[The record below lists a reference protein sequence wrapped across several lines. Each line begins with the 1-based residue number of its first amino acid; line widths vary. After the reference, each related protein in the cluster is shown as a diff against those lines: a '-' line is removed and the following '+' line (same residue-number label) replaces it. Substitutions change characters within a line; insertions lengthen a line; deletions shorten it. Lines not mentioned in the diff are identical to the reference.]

1 MPEERRPEE
10 EGTTWGAARVL
21 DVLEFLGRRTSP
33 APASIIASSCRIP
46 RSSTYGLLN
55 LLRERRFVT
64 YRTDERA
71 WSLGS
76 AAFELSAEA
85 PLFAH
90 GLAVLRAF
98 ATSSRGLTVQQI
110 ATGAGMSRVTV
121 TRILPYLVE
130 SDLLHADPDGTYS
143 LGLELVS
150 LASRVGW
157 VDRLRIA
164 ARMHLVRLRDATGET
179 ANLIILDG
187 DHAIYVDQ
195 VESSYALRHSGWVG
209 RRVPLAGTATGSAF
223 EDRSTSHVAK
233 DAVENG
239 VTAIACAIDL
249 AGDDAAVGI
258 TAPSWRIE
266 EFGARAR
273 AADGRGRRTG
283 DRPARTRLGSPA
295 GRRATRCAQRGG
307 GPAVRRPFWSRA
319 RAARPARARGA
330 PLRRRP
336 ARSRRRRSRPRTPA

>member
-1 MPEERRPEE
+1 MPKELKAEE

-33 APASIIASSCRIP
+33 APASIIASSCHIP

-55 LLRERRFVT
+55 LLRDRRFVT
-64 YRTDERA
+64 YRADERA

-110 ATGAGMSRVTV
+110 AYQAGMSRVAV

-150 LASRVGW
+150 LASRVGLG
-157 VDRLRIA
+157 RPAAHRGAHTPRAA
-164 ARMHLVRLRDATGET
+164 ARRDRET
-179 ANLIILDG
+179 ANLIVLDG

-209 RRVPLAGTATGSAF
+209 RRVPLAGTATGAAF
-223 EDRSTSHVAK
+223 DDRSTSHVAK
-233 DAVENG
+233 DAVETG
-239 VTAIACAIDL
+239 VTSIVCAID
-249 AGDDAAVGI
+249 
-258 TAPSWRIE
+258 S
-266 EFGARAR
+266 
-273 AADGRGRRTG
+273 
-283 DRPARTRLGSPA
+283 
-295 GRRATRCAQRGG
+295 
-307 GPAVRRPFWSRA
+307 
-319 RAARPARARGA
+319 
-330 PLRRRP
+330 
-336 ARSRRRRSRPRTPA
+336 SRRRRRRRHHGARAGASRSSASSARSGWSRPWRARSPSTCADSPVRQDATDQPSRAHFRL

>member
-1 MPEERRPEE
+1 MARQYRLGE

-33 APASIIASSCRIP
+33 APASIIASSCKIP

-55 LLRERRFVT
+55 LLKERRFVS
-64 YRTDERA
+64 YRADERA

-76 AAFELSAEA
+76 AAFELSADA

-98 ATSSRGLTVQQI
+98 ATVSRGLTVQQI
-110 ATGAGMSRVTV
+110 ASGAGMSRAAV

-130 SDLLHADPDGTYS
+130 SDLLRAESDGTYS

-164 ARMHLVRLRDATGET
+164 ARIHLVRLRDATAET
-179 ANLIILDG
+179 ANLILLDG

-209 RRVPLAGTATGSAF
+209 RRVPLAGTATGAAF
-223 EDRSTSHVAK
+223 GDRVTSHVAK
-233 DAVENG
+233 DAVEAG
-239 VTAIACAIDL
+239 VTSIVCAIDVP
-249 AGDDAAVGI
+249 DHDAAVGI

-266 EFGARAR
+266 EFGIPRAQQMVEAVSR
-273 AADGRGRRTG
+273 EI
-283 DRPARTRLGSPA
+283 
-295 GRRATRCAQRGG
+295 AQRL
-307 GPAVRRPFWSRA
+307 
-319 RAARPARARGA
+319 RG
-330 PLRRRP
+330 
-336 ARSRRRRSRPRTPA
+336 

>member
-1 MPEERRPEE
+1 M
-10 EGTTWGAARVL
+10 L

-33 APASIIASSCRIP
+33 APASIIASSCHIP

-55 LLRERRFVT
+55 LLKERRFVT
-64 YRTDERA
+64 YRADERA

-76 AAFELSAEA
+76 AAFELSADA

-110 ATGAGMSRVTV
+110 ATGAGMSRVAV

-164 ARMHLVRLRDATGET
+164 ARTHLVRLRDATGET
-179 ANLIILDG
+179 ANLIVLDG

-209 RRVPLAGTATGSAF
+209 RRVPLAGTATGAAF
-223 EDRSTSHVAK
+223 EDRTTLARRQGRRRDRRDLHRLRHRPPRRRRRRRHHRAEL
-233 DAVENG
+233 AHRG
-239 VTAIACAIDL
+239 V
-249 AGDDAAVGI
+249 
-258 TAPSWRIE
+258 RH
-266 EFGARAR
+266 RAR
-273 AADGRGRRTG
+273 AADGRGRR
-283 DRPARTRLGSPA
+283 ARD
-295 GRRATRCAQRGG
+295 
-307 GPAVRRPFWSRA
+307 
-319 RAARPARARGA
+319 RPARARLDARRARRGGA
-330 PLRRRP
+330 GGVTRP
-336 ARSRRRRSRPRTPA
+336 PAPPVRVGASG

>member
-1 MPEERRPEE
+1 VTQSKSPAD

-33 APASIIASSCRIP
+33 APASIIASSCHIP

-55 LLRERRFVT
+55 LLKERHFVT
-64 YRTDERA
+64 YRANERT

-76 AAFELSAEA
+76 AAFELSADA

-98 ATSSRGLTVQQI
+98 ALSSRGLSPQHI
-110 ATGAGMSRVTV
+110 ASGAGMSRTAVS
-121 TRILPYLVE
+121 RILPYLVE
-130 SDLLHADPDGTYS
+130 SDLVHADPDGTYS

-164 ARMHLVRLRDATGET
+164 SRTHLVRLRDATQET
-179 ANLIILDG
+179 ANLIVLDG

-195 VESSYALRHSGWVG
+195 VESRYALRHAGWVG
-209 RRVPLAGTATGSAF
+209 RRVPLASTATGAAF
-223 EDRSTSHVAK
+223 EDRTTSHVAA
-233 DAVENG
+233 DAVETG
-239 VTAIACAIDL
+239 VTAIVCAIDMP
-249 AGDDAAVGI
+249 ANDAAVGI

-266 EFGARAR
+266 EFG
-273 AADGRGRRTG
+273 T
-283 DRPARTRLGSPA
+283 
-295 GRRATRCAQRGG
+295 
-307 GPAVRRPFWSRA
+307 SRA
-319 RAARPARARGA
+319 RQIVEAVA
-330 PLRRRP
+330 LEI
-336 ARSRRRRSRPRTPA
+336 SRHTRQ

>member
-1 MPEERRPEE
+1 MPNDPKPDDEA
-10 EGTTWGAARVL
+10 TTWGASRVL
-21 DVLEFLGRRTSP
+21 DVLEFLGRRTTP
-33 APASIIASSCRIP
+33 APASIIATSCRIP

-55 LLRERRFVT
+55 LLKARRFVA
-64 YRTDERA
+64 YRADERA

-98 ATSSRGLTVQQI
+98 ATVSRGLSLQQI
-110 ATGAGMSRVTV
+110 ATGSGMSRLAV

-130 SDLLHADPDGTYS
+130 SDLLRADPDGTYS

-164 ARMHLVRLRDATGET
+164 ARAHLVRLRDATKET
-179 ANLIILDG
+179 ANLIVLDG

-195 VESSYALRHSGWVG
+195 VESPYALRHSGWVG
-209 RRVPLAGTATGSAF
+209 RRVPLAGTATGGAF
-223 EDRSTSHVAK
+223 DDRTTSHVAQ
-233 DAVENG
+233 DAVETG
-239 VTAIACAIDL
+239 VTAIVYAIELPADE
-249 AGDDAAVGI
+249 AAVGI

-266 EFGARAR
+266 EFGLIR
-273 AADGRGRRTG
+273 
-283 DRPARTRLGSPA
+283 
-295 GRRATRCAQRGG
+295 AQRIVE
-307 GPAVRRPFWSRA
+307 AVA
-319 RAARPARARGA
+319 REIAQRMRG
-330 PLRRRP
+330 
-336 ARSRRRRSRPRTPA
+336 

>member
-1 MPEERRPEE
+1 M
-10 EGTTWGAARVL
+10 
-21 DVLEFLGRRTSP
+21 LEFLGRRTSP
-33 APASIIASSCRIP
+33 APASIIASSCHIP

-55 LLRERRFVT
+55 LLKERRFVT
-64 YRTDERA
+64 YRADERA

-76 AAFELSAEA
+76 AAFELSADA

-110 ATGAGMSRVTV
+110 ATGAGMSRVAV

-164 ARMHLVRLRDATGET
+164 ARAHLVRLRDATGET
-179 ANLIILDG
+179 ANLIVLDG

-195 VESSYALRHSGWVG
+195 VESSVRAAAQRLGGSPRAAGRHGDRRRLRGPRH
-209 RRVPLAGTATGSAF
+209 
-223 EDRSTSHVAK
+223 SHVAK
-233 DAVENG
+233 DAVETG
-239 VTAIACAIDL
+239 VTSIVCAIDL
-249 AGDDAAVGI
+249 PGDDAAVGI
-258 TAPSWRIE
+258 TAPSWRVE
-266 EFGARAR
+266 EFGIARAQQMVEAVSR
-273 AADGRGRRTG
+273 EI
-283 DRPARTRLGSPA
+283 
-295 GRRATRCAQRGG
+295 AQRL
-307 GPAVRRPFWSRA
+307 
-319 RAARPARARGA
+319 RG
-330 PLRRRP
+330 
-336 ARSRRRRSRPRTPA
+336 